1 MGPNNTSCGCKNGHS
16 SQVLPRAD
24 IKQRHLQ
31 QYLNRTRFSHTPGFP
46 CAGRTVGSAG
56 SGILTLVRHVFGNRG
71 GNRAT
76 DQECATCIYP
86 PTLLEIIQTGIFH
99 LGLDTERGSCHRGIT
114 VKDVWVSKLFYNS
127 RVHRAHRLKVS
138 EVRLEGCNAHA
149 SGAQFFGQGSS
160 YVALRVIVQR
170 EVHAACGKEACR
182 RLSNASPALQ
192 RERVTGIRYQCIMEY
207 RNLRRPGDESELT
220 LKGYWCVCAG

>member
-1 MGPNNTSCGCKNGHS
+1 MCGTHS
-16 SQVLPRAD
+16 WVSWVRDSHFSTPR
-24 IKQRHLQ
+24 
-31 QYLNRTRFSHTPGFP
+31 
-46 CAGRTVGSAG
+46 
-56 SGILTLVRHVFGNRG
+56 VRNRG
-71 GNRAT
+71 ENRAT

-114 VKDVWVSKLFYNS
+114 VKDVWVSKLFDNS

-192 RERVTGIRYQCIMEY
+192 RERVTGIRYQCVVEY